1 MDCNEH
7 ITRKEIIDKKLEL
20 AGWNVNDKSQ
30 VLVEFS
36 FSKSDA
42 VTELKTNYISQF
54 SDYVLLGKNGKPIAV
69 VEAKKTSKD
78 ARAGKE
84 QARQYCYD
92 IQKESGDI
100 LPFCFYTNGNDIYF
114 WNLEQDAPRKVLGF
128 PTLDDLKRFD
138 YIRSNK
144 KSLITEFIDTNIA
157 GRDYQI
163 QAIRTVLEAIEKNR
177 RKHLLVMATGT
188 GKTRTAIALIN
199 SLMKAGRIERTLF
212 LVDRIALRE
221 QALENFKEFIPNE
234 PRWPKEGE
242 TLIQKDR
249 RIYVSTYPTM
259 LNIIRDE
266 TSKLSPHFFDF
277 VVIDESHRSIY
288 NTYGEILKY
297 FNSIVLGLTATP
309 TNVIDHNTFKLFDC
323 EDGLPTF
330 AYSYEEAVNHEPPYL
345 CRYQVMKLQTKFQ
358 TDGISKRTI
367 SLEDQKKMLLTGQ
380 EVAEINFE
388 GTDLEKKVTNKGTNK
403 LIIQE
408 FMKECIKSAEGTIPG
423 KTIFFCMTIAH
434 ARRMEDLFN
443 SMYPEHNGNLAKV
456 IVSDDSRVYGK
467 NGLLS
472 QFKKENM
479 PRIALSVGM
488 LDTGVDIREVVNLV
502 FAKPVYSYTR
512 FWQMIGRGT
521 RLLEKNEMKPWCLKK
536 DTFLILDCWDNFEY
550 FKENPE
556 GKDFISSIPLP
567 VQLFEARLQKI
578 EKAMMKSKPDIVRNE
593 LERLQ
598 KQLDLLPIN
607 SIEIQDS
614 LEKINSLKSS
624 EFWQSPTFQEI
635 ESIRNEIKP
644 LFKTV
649 TQANFKEMRFEKDV
663 LDLSFSLLTDDKTKA
678 EAQTKKL
685 IEKIEQFPLD
695 INTVAKEKELIEK
708 VKTKKFWKQATENDL
723 YNIVEKLAPFTKFIN
738 DTTKNGFS
746 ELNFRD
752 VIKTKE
758 YVEFGP
764 EMESVSIA
772 KYREMVERKIY
783 EMLQSNDILQKI
795 KQGLE
800 VNEQDAKE
808 LAEQLFE
815 EHPNITVDLLR
826 KVYKN
831 RKAKFLQFIKH
842 ILGIEILTSFPE
854 KVSTAIDE
862 FLKNHNYLNQ
872 RQIEFINLLRNYLIE
887 HEKISKRNLIEAP
900 FTLIH
905 PKGIRGVF
913 SPEEI
918 KEILKITEEL
928 VA

>member
-1 MDCNEH
+1 
-7 ITRKEIIDKKLEL
+7 
-20 AGWNVNDKSQ
+20 
-30 VLVEFS
+30 
-36 FSKSDA
+36 
-42 VTELKTNYISQF
+42 
-54 SDYVLLGKNGKPIAV
+54 
-69 VEAKKTSKD
+69 
-78 ARAGKE
+78 
-84 QARQYCYD
+84 
-92 IQKESGDI
+92 
-100 LPFCFYTNGNDIYF
+100 
-114 WNLEQDAPRKVLGF
+114 
-128 PTLDDLKRFD
+128 
-138 YIRSNK
+138 
-144 KSLITEFIDTNIA
+144 
-157 GRDYQI
+157 
-163 QAIRTVLEAIEKNR
+163 
-177 RKHLLVMATGT
+177 MATGT

-199 SLMKAGRIERTLF
+199 SLMKAGRIEKTLF

-234 PRWPKEGE
+234 PRWPKVGE
-242 TLIQKDR
+242 TILQKDR

-266 TSKLSPHFFDF
+266 TSKLSPFFFDF
-277 VVIDESHRSIY
+277 IVIDESHRSIY

-367 SLEDQKKMLLTGQ
+367 SLDDQKRLLLEGQ

-388 GTDLEKKVTNKGTNK
+388 GTELEKKVTNKGTNK

-434 ARRMEDLFN
+434 ARRLEDLFN

-467 NGLLS
+467 DGLLS

-521 RLLEKNEMKPWCLKK
+521 RLLEENDMKPWCLKK
-536 DTFLILDCWDNFEY
+536 DKFLILDCWDNFEY

-556 GKDFISSIPLP
+556 GKDFISSVPLP
-567 VQLFEARLQKI
+567 VQLFELRLQKI
-578 EKAMMKSKPDIVRNE
+578 EKALAKNDSQIVKNE
-593 LERLQ
+593 LDYLK
-598 KQLDLLPIN
+598 KQLDLLPEN
-607 SIEIQDS
+607 SIEIKDS
-614 LEKINSLKSS
+614 LQKIRSLKASD
-624 EFWQSPTFQEI
+624 FWEKPTFQEI

-649 TQANFKEMRFEKDV
+649 TQADFKEMRFEKEA
-663 LDLSFSLLTDDKTKA
+663 LDLSFSILADDKMKT

-695 INTVAKEKELIEK
+695 INTVAKEKEFIEK
-708 VKTKKFWKQATENDL
+708 VKTKKFWKNITDKDL
-723 YNIVEKLAPFTKFIN
+723 YIIIEKLAPFTKFIN
-738 DTTKNGFS
+738 DATKNGFS
-746 ELNFRD
+746 EYNFLD

-764 EMESVSIA
+764 EMESVNIA

-783 EMLQSNDILQKI
+783 EMLQSNVILQKL

-800 VNEQDAKE
+800 INEQDAKE
-808 LAEQLFE
+808 LANSLFE

-854 KVSTAIDE
+854 KVTSAIDE
-862 FLKNHNYLNQ
+862 FLQNHTYLNQ
-872 RQIEFINLLRNYLIE
+872 RQIEFINLLRSYLIE
-887 HEKISKRNLIEAP
+887 HEKITKRNLIEAP

-913 SPEEI
+913 TPEEI